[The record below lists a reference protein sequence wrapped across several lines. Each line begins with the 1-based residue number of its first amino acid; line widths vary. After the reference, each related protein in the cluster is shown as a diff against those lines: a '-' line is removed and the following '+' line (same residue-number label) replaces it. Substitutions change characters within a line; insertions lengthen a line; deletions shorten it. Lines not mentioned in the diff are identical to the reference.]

1 MVSTEKAII
10 RETVIDQKRFPYR
23 MSELPSTVKCTV
35 NRIYIII
42 TETHIF
48 IACHT
53 CQGGNDSPSPP
64 PLDGDNQVIRESFT
78 LLPSSFFYYNVSVL
92 RHTKSSPMVGE
103 TRMKL
108 NHVFYKSLNYA

>member
-1 MVSTEKAII
+1 
-10 RETVIDQKRFPYR
+10 
-23 MSELPSTVKCTV
+23 MSELPCTVKCTV

-42 TETHIF
+42 AETHIF

-78 LLPSSFFYYNVSVL
+78 LLSSSFFNYYVYVL
-92 RHTKSSPMVGE
+92 RHTKSAPMVGG

-108 NHVFYKSLNYA
+108 NHVFYKS